1 MTSTYSDRIK
11 AAREYARKMMT
22 YSHVGEHNFVVIY
35 EAYLQGRK
43 DEEKYGKQKVHSKV
57 LGKRKD
63 DGAEM

>member
-1 MTSTYSDRIK
+1 
-11 AAREYARKMMT
+11 MT

-43 DEEKYGKQKVHSKV
+43 DEEKYGKQKVRSKV